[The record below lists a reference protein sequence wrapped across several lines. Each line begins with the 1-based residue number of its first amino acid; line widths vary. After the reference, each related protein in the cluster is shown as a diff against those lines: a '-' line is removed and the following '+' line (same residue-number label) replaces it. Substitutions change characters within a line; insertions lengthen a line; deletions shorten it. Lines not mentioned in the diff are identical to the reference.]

1 MQYLVAGR
9 VYSDYAAARDYA
21 DLIHKISRIIVAVE
35 VVTDDFEEQMH
46 NLLEPVRHPPASPK

>member
-9 VYSDYAAARDYA
+9 LYQDYQKARQYA

-35 VVTDDFEEQMH
+35 AVTDDFQEQMH
-46 NLLEPVRHPPASPK
+46 TLLKTSPHPPASP

>member
-9 VYSDYAAARDYA
+9 LYQSYDAAREYA

-35 VVTDDFEEQMH
+35 AVTDDFQNQMR
-46 NLLEPVRHPPASPK
+46 NLIESVKHPPASP

>member
-9 VYSDYAAARDYA
+9 VYSDYQAAREYA

-35 VVTDDFEEQMH
+35 AVTDDFQDQMR
-46 NLLEPVRHPPASPK
+46 NLLKSSDDQCGSP

>member
-9 VYSDYAAARDYA
+9 LYQDYQKARQYA

-35 VVTDDFEEQMH
+35 AVTDDFQEQML
-46 NLLEPVRHPPASPK
+46 NLLDTVKHPPASPD